1 MSQQALHT
9 ALLRMEPMQAHH
21 AQAMFEVFSD
31 PAIYRYL
38 DERAPSDVD
47 AVRQRLQRMEAR
59 RSPDGAEQWLNWA
72 VMLLDAKHGAPQA
85 IGRFIGHVQA
95 TVLADHRAWV
105 AYVFHSAFWGQGHA
119 AAAVSVLL
127 PHLRQAYGVRQF
139 LACVEHDHA
148 RSIHLLERFGFVAAP
163 HDPAAASLSASERL
177 YTLPGA

>member
-1 MSQQALHT
+1 MNLQTLHT
-9 ALLRMEPMQAHH
+9 ASLRMEPMQAHH
-21 AQAMFEVFSD
+21 APAMFEVFSD

-38 DERAPSDVD
+38 DERAPPNVD
-47 AVRQRLQRMEAR
+47 AVRQRLERMAVGH
-59 RSPDGAEQWLNWA
+59 SPDGAEQWLNWA
-72 VMLLDAKHGAPQA
+72 VTLLREPAQPPQA

-119 AAAVSVLL
+119 AAAVSMLL

-177 YTLPGA
+177 YTLPSA